1 MTAPDTLPTEELLIG
16 LSVLKKDGRV
26 VDYRPRKILSSLE
39 AAQRNSGAPLHAPS
53 AHLLEEITRRVA
65 EYQIISTADLARFVE
80 EALTQSPAVLA
91 AYRDYGRSQEEMI
104 NSSADITH
112 AVARVVEGDEKVLA
126 ENGNKDART
135 FTTQRE
141 ILAGAVSKAK
151 GLQMLPEDIRR
162 AHLKGLIHV
171 HDLDR
176 SPFAAMPN
184 CSLPDF
190 DYLLSHGFTLGNARI
205 EPPRSIGVAAT
216 LLVQLL
222 GAISGE
228 QYGGISI
235 HEIDRLLEP
244 YAELTLEKNR
254 RLYSDASG
262 LLGSDPASEVH
273 DDLVEEL
280 ARKKTTK
287 DIFDAMQAF
296 EYQVNTL
303 TTAAAQT
310 PFTSISLGMTTS
322 WCGREI
328 QKSILAVRENGMSGE
343 TAIFPKIIFFID
355 EGINHAPGD
364 PSYDIKMAA
373 MRCSMRRIYPDLVS
387 VPRIRELKE
396 GQLITPMGCR
406 SFLHPWKNSAGDY
419 ELLGR
424 NNLGVVSIN
433 LPRIAIAA
441 RGSVD
446 DFFTGLD
453 EAIDLGLRA
462 LRIREDVVLSAD
474 LEQAPIMYTQ
484 GGMGDPVGKTSVRDF
499 YTGDNHKRSSIS
511 LGYTGIHNAMVALT
525 GDEHWHTVAA
535 HRALSH
541 RILEHMN
548 TRVAAAQDQ
557 FHAAVSVYATPS
569 ESLCDRFAELD
580 RARFGELPGI
590 NDRDYYE
597 NSFHFPSYLHT
608 NPMDKIHFEA
618 QYMPLTPG
626 GFMFYVEAPNL
637 LVNPMAFESIWDEAF
652 DHVGYFGINSPV
664 DHCFLCG
671 FEGEFHCDEQGYVCP
686 GCGNR
691 DETQASVTRRLC
703 GYLGAPMKRPVV
715 SGRQS
720 EINSRVKHM

>member
-1 MTAPDTLPTEELLIG
+1 MLSPATHHAPTSVGDAESLAEGI
-16 LSVLKKDGRV
+16 SVLKKDGRV
-26 VDYRPRKILSSLE
+26 VAYRPRKILNDLE
-39 AAQRNSGAPLHAPS
+39 S
-53 AHLLEEITRRVA
+53 AERVFGVEFQVPKDRIVETITRRAA
-65 EYQIISTADLARFVE
+65 EHRTISSADLFHIVE
-80 EALTQSPAVLA
+80 DTLSHSPAVLA
-91 AYRDYGRSQEEMI
+91 AFREYKRGQDELIEGSTDVTRAI
-104 NSSADITH
+104 
-112 AVARVVEGDEKVLA
+112 ARVVERDEKLLA
-126 ENGNKDART
+126 ENGNKDSRT

-141 ILAGAVSKAK
+141 ILAGAVTKAK
-151 GLQMLPEDIRR
+151 GLQMLPEDVRR
-162 AHLKGLIHV
+162 AHIKGLIHV

-190 DYLLSHGFTLGNARI
+190 EFMLSHGFTLGNARI

-244 YAELTLEKNR
+244 YAEMTLEKNR
-254 RLYSDASG
+254 RLYLEAG
-262 LLGSDPASEVH
+262 LTEV
-273 DDLVEEL
+273 EQL
-280 ARKKTTK
+280 ARGKTSR
-287 DIFDAMQAF
+287 DIHDAMQAF

-303 TTAAAQT
+303 TTSAAQT
-310 PFTSISLGMTTS
+310 PFTSISLGMSTS

-328 QKSILAVRENGMSGE
+328 QKSILAVREQGMSGE
-343 TAIFPKIIFFID
+343 TAIFPKILFFVD

-364 PSYDIKMAA
+364 PNYDIKQLA

-387 VPRIRELKE
+387 VPRIRELKD

-406 SFLHPWKNSAGDY
+406 SFLHPWKNALGEY

-433 LPRIAIAA
+433 LPRIAISAQ
-441 RGSVD
+441 RSLD

-453 EAIDLGLRA
+453 EAIDLTIRA
-462 LRIREDVVLSAD
+462 LKIREEVVLSAD
-474 LEQAPIMYTQ
+474 LEHAPIMYTQ
-484 GGMGDPVGKTSVRDF
+484 GGMGDPRNKNSVRDF

-511 LGYTGIHNAMVALT
+511 MGYIGIHNAMVALT
-525 GDEHWHTVAA
+525 GEQHWHTHEAY
-535 HRALSH
+535 RALSR
-541 RILEHMN
+541 RILIHMN
-548 TRVAAAQDQ
+548 ARVASVQDQ
-557 FHAAVSVYATPS
+557 FAANLSVYATPS

-590 NDRDYYE
+590 NDREYYE
-597 NSFHFPSYLHT
+597 NSFHFPSYLET
-608 NPMDKIHFEA
+608 NPVTKIAFEA
-618 QYMPLTPG
+618 AYMPLTPG

-637 LVNPMAFESIWDEAF
+637 LRNPTAFEAIWDEAF
-652 DHVGYFGINSPV
+652 EHVGYFGINSPV
-664 DHCFLCG
+664 DTCFLCD
-671 FEGEFHCDEQGYVCP
+671 FEGEFSCDADGYVCP

-691 DETQASVTRRLC
+691 DEDKASVTRRLC

-715 SGRQS
+715 QGKQA

>member
-1 MTAPDTLPTEELLIG
+1 MLSPATHQVPTSAIDTENLAKGI
-16 LSVLKKDGRV
+16 SVLKKDGRV
-26 VDYRPRKILSSLE
+26 VDYRPRKILNDLE
-39 AAQRNSGAPLHAPS
+39 S
-53 AHLLEEITRRVA
+53 AERVFGVEFQVPKDQIVETITRRAA
-65 EYQIISTADLARFVE
+65 EHNTISSVDLFHIVE
-80 EALTQSPAVLA
+80 DTLSHSPAVLA
-91 AYRDYGRSQEEMI
+91 AFREYKRGQDELIDASTDVARAI
-104 NSSADITH
+104 
-112 AVARVVEGDEKVLA
+112 ARVVERDEKLLA
-126 ENGNKDART
+126 ENGNKDSRT

-141 ILAGAVSKAK
+141 ILAGAVTTAK
-151 GLQMLPEDIRR
+151 GLQMLPEDVRR
-162 AHLKGLIHV
+162 AHIKGLVHV

-190 DYLLSHGFTLGNARI
+190 EFMLSHGFTLGNARI

-244 YAELTLEKNR
+244 YAEMTLEKNR
-254 RLYSDASG
+254 RLYLDAG
-262 LLGSDPASEVH
+262 LTEV
-273 DDLVEEL
+273 EQL
-280 ARKKTTK
+280 ARGKTSR
-287 DIFDAMQAF
+287 DIHDAMQAF

-303 TTAAAQT
+303 TTSAAQT
-310 PFTSISLGMTTS
+310 PFTSISLGMSTS
-322 WCGREI
+322 WSGREI
-328 QKSILAVRENGMSGE
+328 QKSILAVREQGMSGE
-343 TAIFPKIIFFID
+343 TAIFPKILFFVD

-364 PSYDIKMAA
+364 PNYDIKQAA

-387 VPRIRELKE
+387 VPRIRELKD

-406 SFLHPWKNSAGDY
+406 SFLHPWKNALGEY

-433 LPRIAIAA
+433 LPRIAISAQ
-441 RGSVD
+441 GSME

-453 EAIDLGLRA
+453 EAIDLTIRA
-462 LRIREDVVLSAD
+462 LKIREEVVLSAD
-474 LEQAPIMYTQ
+474 LEHAPIMYTQ
-484 GGMGDPVGKTSVRDF
+484 GGMGDPRNKNSVRDF

-511 LGYTGIHNAMVALT
+511 MGYIGIHNAMVALT
-525 GDEHWHTVAA
+525 GEQHWHTTEA
-535 HRALSH
+535 HRAVSR
-541 RILEHMN
+541 RILIHMN
-548 TRVAAAQDQ
+548 ARVASVQDQ
-557 FHAAVSVYATPS
+557 FAANLSVYATPS

-590 NDRDYYE
+590 NDRNYYE
-597 NSFHFPSYLHT
+597 NSFHFPSYLDT
-608 NPMDKIHFEA
+608 NPVDKIAFETA
-618 QYMPLTPG
+618 YMPLTPG

-637 LVNPMAFESIWDEAF
+637 LRNPSAFEAIWDEAF
-652 DHVGYFGINSPV
+652 EHVGYFGINSPV
-664 DHCFLCG
+664 DTCFLCD
-671 FEGEFHCDEQGYVCP
+671 FEGEFSCDADGYVCP

-691 DETQASVTRRLC
+691 DEDKASVTRRLC

-715 SGRQS
+715 QGKQA